1 MVKEKII
8 DLFLKRKSI
17 NVKVKK
23 HVSESEPVAYG
34 FYCFGVASE
43 YIDIRN
49 VLCGQDQSKY
59 TSSGN
64 AINSSVFDLGFQ
76 KKNLVIL

>member
-1 MVKEKII
+1 MVQEKII

-23 HVSESEPVAYG
+23 YVSESEIVAYG

-43 YIDIRN
+43 FIDILN
-49 VLCGQDQSKY
+49 VLCGQD
-59 TSSGN
+59 
-64 AINSSVFDLGFQ
+64 
-76 KKNLVIL
+76 

>member
-1 MVKEKII
+1 MVQEKII

-23 HVSESEPVAYG
+23 HVSESEPVAYV

-49 VLCGQDQSKY
+49 VLCQSKY
-59 TSSGN
+59 TSSRN
-64 AINSSVFDLGFQ
+64 AINSSVFYLGFQ
-76 KKNLVIL
+76 TKFLVIL